1 MKRAAVLQDLSV
13 VGKCSLAAAQPIIT
27 AAGIECCC
35 VPTAVLSNHTG
46 MGAPYML
53 DMTPYIKGIA
63 DRIKELGYGFDGIY
77 TGYIPSVE
85 GIRAAA
91 EFIELFK
98 TKDGVTLVD
107 PAMADD
113 GELYGGLPP
122 EFPEKMRGLCKKA
135 DVILPNYTEACMLA
149 GTPYEEQPS
158 PEKLERLLKSL
169 SEICGGISVITGISL
184 ENGTIGEVLISGGK
198 TAYIGSEAVPITRA
212 GTGDIFASV
221 FFSEYL
227 KTKNADGSLRHANE
241 FLKAVMEETLSN
253 PASRDYG
260 ADFENV
266 TARFFGGV

>member
-1 MKRAAVLQDLSV
+1 MLQDLSV
-13 VGKCSLAAAQPIIT
+13 IGKCSLAAAMPIIT

-53 DMTPYIKGIA
+53 DMTPYIKGIG

-85 GIRAAA
+85 GLRAAE

-98 TKDGVTLVD
+98 TKDGITLVD

-122 EFPEKMRGLCKKA
+122 EFPEKMRGLCGKA
-135 DVILPNYTEACMLA
+135 DVILPNYTEACMLC
-149 GTPYEEQPS
+149 GMEYEEDPP
-158 PEKLERLLKSL
+158 PEKIERLLKAL
-169 SEICGGISVITGISL
+169 SEICAGFSVITGLSL
-184 ENGTIGEVLISGGK
+184 KKGTIGEALFRDGK
-198 TAYIGSEAVPITRA
+198 MVYICSEAVPITRA

-227 KTKNADGSLRHANE
+227 RTRAAESSLSRANE
-241 FLKAVMEETLSN
+241 FLKAVMERTLSD
-253 PASRDYG
+253 PAPRDYG

-266 TARFFGGV
+266 TARFFSGV